1 MTWPVRV
8 SIFHY
13 FNYVKLILNL
23 LFYFIVPQI
32 EDMLTVDNTENTE
45 KEWYSH
51 MVVENHP
58 CIPRKSQNFEFFSL
72 YNHYYISI

>member
-1 MTWPVRV
+1 
-8 SIFHY
+8 
-13 FNYVKLILNL
+13 
-23 LFYFIVPQI
+23 
-32 EDMLTVDNTENTE
+32 MLTVDNTENTE

-72 YNHYYISI
+72 YNHYYILSSQAFLPPQNFSSQPAIRIT